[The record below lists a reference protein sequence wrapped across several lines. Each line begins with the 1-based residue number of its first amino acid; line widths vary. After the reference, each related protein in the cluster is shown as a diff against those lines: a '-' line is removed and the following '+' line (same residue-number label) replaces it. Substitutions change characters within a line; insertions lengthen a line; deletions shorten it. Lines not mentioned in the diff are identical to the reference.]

1 MLICIYTRKIR
12 HNCEKSNLKFSG
24 IVKKNLV
31 LLGMM
36 AVGKSTLA
44 KIVAE
49 KLSLQFID
57 TDKNVENNIAM
68 KIKDIF
74 EKKGEKFFTVEEEKE
89 VLKSLKRENC
99 VIAIGGGAFLNNTIR
114 DNILKNSISIWLDAD
129 TKTIEKRVKGNN
141 KRPLLKKNDN
151 YKIIEKISQE
161 RKKIYKLANHKIKCD
176 KMNKPNLIG
185 KIISLY
191 EQQ

>member
-1 MLICIYTRKIR
+1 M
-12 HNCEKSNLKFSG
+12 
-24 IVKKNLV
+24 KKNLV

-44 KIVAE
+44 KIAAK

-57 TDKNVENNIAM
+57 TDENVENNNAM

-74 EKKGEKFFTVEEEKE
+74 EKRGEKFFRAEEEKE
-89 VLKSLKRENC
+89 VLRSLKKENC
-99 VIAIGGGAFLNNTIR
+99 IIALGGGAFLNNKIR
-114 DNILKNSISIWLDAD
+114 DNILKSAISIWLDAD
-129 TKTIEKRVKGNN
+129 IKTLEKRVKWNE
-141 KRPLLKKNDN
+141 KRPLLKKNN
-151 YKIIEKISQE
+151 KYQMIKKIYLE
-161 RKKIYKLANHKIKCD
+161 RKKIYKLAKHKIKCD
-176 KMNKPNLIG
+176 KTNKSDLIK